1 MTINYNDQTIL
12 IIDDDEDNLNLIAA
26 FLDAQGIK
34 TMIVSNGTDG
44 IDIAKKC
51 HISLILLDICMPV
64 MDGYEACHFLKT
76 NEKTKDTPIIFMSGM
91 IELNEKLKAFAL
103 GAVDYITKPVQ
114 EPELLARVC
123 VHLQLAQFIK
133 ENESRNSRLVDA
145 LDVSNVVNVAIG
157 VFMERHHVNR
167 QDAFD
172 IIRKQARSQRR
183 KVDEVADELLT
194 GLDMLNMWVDEQ
206 DKKT

>member
-26 FLDAQGIK
+26 FLDVQGIK

>member
-26 FLDAQGIK
+26 FLDVQGIK

-76 NEKTKDTPIIFMSGM
+76 NKKTKDTPIIFMSGM

>member
-1 MTINYNDQTIL
+1 M
-12 IIDDDEDNLNLIAA
+12 
-26 FLDAQGIK
+26 
-34 TMIVSNGTDG
+34 
-44 IDIAKKC
+44 
-51 HISLILLDICMPV
+51 
-64 MDGYEACHFLKT
+64 
-76 NEKTKDTPIIFMSGM
+76 
-91 IELNEKLKAFAL
+91 
-103 GAVDYITKPVQ
+103 
-114 EPELLARVC
+114 
-123 VHLQLAQFIK
+123 HLQLAQFIK

-194 GLDMLNMWVDEQ
+194 GLDMLNMWVDE
-206 DKKT
+206 

>member
-12 IIDDDEDNLNLIAA
+12 IIDDEDNLNLIAA

-44 IDIAKKC
+44 IDITKKC

-76 NEKTKDTPIIFMSGM
+76 NKKTKDTPIIFMSGM

-103 GAVDYITKPVQ
+103 GAVDYITKSVQ
-114 EPELLARVC
+114 EPECVCISNLHSLLKKMKVE
-123 VHLQLAQFIK
+123 I
-133 ENESRNSRLVDA
+133 LV
-145 LDVSNVVNVAIG
+145 L
-157 VFMERHHVNR
+157 
-167 QDAFD
+167 
-172 IIRKQARSQRR
+172 
-183 KVDEVADELLT
+183 
-194 GLDMLNMWVDEQ
+194 
-206 DKKT
+206 